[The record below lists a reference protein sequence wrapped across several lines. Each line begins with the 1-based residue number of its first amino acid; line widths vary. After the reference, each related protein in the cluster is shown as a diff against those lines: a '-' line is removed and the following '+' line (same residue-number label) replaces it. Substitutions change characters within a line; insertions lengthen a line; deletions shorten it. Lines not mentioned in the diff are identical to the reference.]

1 MLARIKAWALYA
13 LAGVAVALAVA
24 VNVLRAKNARLSA
37 EMERRERSRL
47 QAIADGLKARAAKA
61 NQAAV
66 QSRRERAEAEKS
78 IQQGRRDYFEREE

>member
-1 MLARIKAWALYA
+1 MLARIKSWALYA
-13 LAGVAVALAVA
+13 LAAVVVALAVA

-61 NQAAV
+61 NQAAAV
-66 QSRRERAEAEKS
+66 SKREREEAEKA
-78 IQQGRRDYFEREE
+78 IREGRRDYFEK